1 MFKLSVPKGP
11 SSTRWPAIDG
21 PPDAMPTRSRPDSD
35 LLADL
40 LVIGYGN
47 TLRSDDGV
55 GPRVAEAVE
64 ALRLPR
70 VWTLSL
76 PQLSPEH
83 GECLARVREAVFV
96 DASIDGSVDA
106 PGEVHLRP
114 LEPATSARVNAHAV
128 SAATLLAIS
137 RDIFGRAPR
146 AWSLTVPGSDF
157 TFGEK
162 LSPPVAAAVQKAVA
176 RIVAFTQGERES

>member
-1 MFKLSVPKGP
+1 M
-11 SSTRWPAIDG
+11 
-21 PPDAMPTRSRPDSD
+21 
-35 LLADL
+35 

-47 TLRSDDGV
+47 TLRRDDGV

-64 ALRLPR
+64 ALQLPR

-83 GECLARVREAVFV
+83 GECLARVREAIFV
-96 DASIDGSVDA
+96 DATIDTSVDA

-114 LEPATSARVNAHAV
+114 LQPAATARVTAHALN
-128 SAATLLAIS
+128 AATLLAIA

-146 AWSLTVPGSDF
+146 SWILTIPANDF
-157 TFGEK
+157 SFGEE
-162 LSPPVAAAVQKAVA
+162 LSPAVAAAAEKAVVRISAFA
-176 RIVAFTQGERES
+176 RGERE

>member
-1 MFKLSVPKGP
+1 MH
-11 SSTRWPAIDG
+11 
-21 PPDAMPTRSRPDSD
+21 SRARRQPD

-47 TLRSDDGV
+47 TLRRDDGV

-64 ALRLPR
+64 TMRLPR

-83 GECLARVREAVFV
+83 GECLAGVHEAIFV
-96 DASIDGSVDA
+96 DATIDTAVDA

-114 LEPATSARVNAHAV
+114 LEPAATARVNAHAV

-146 AWSLTVPGSDF
+146 SWILTIPANDF
-157 TFGEK
+157 SFGEE
-162 LSPPVAAAVQKAVA
+162 LSPAVAAAAGKAVA
-176 RIVAFTQGERES
+176 RIVDFVRGRRE

>member
-1 MFKLSVPKGP
+1 
-11 SSTRWPAIDG
+11 
-21 PPDAMPTRSRPDSD
+21 MPTRSRRQPE

-47 TLRSDDGV
+47 TLRRDDGV
-55 GPRVAEAVE
+55 GPHVVEAVE
-64 ALRLPR
+64 ELHLPR

-83 GECLARVREAVFV
+83 GECLARVREAIFV
-96 DASIDGSVDA
+96 DASIDTSVDA

-114 LEPATSARVNAHAV
+114 LEPAATARVTAHAV
-128 SAATLLAIS
+128 SAATLLAIA

-146 AWSLTVPGSDF
+146 AWILTIPASDF
-157 TFGEK
+157 GFGEE
-162 LSPPVAAAVQKAVA
+162 LSPATTAAAEVAAASIIDFA
-176 RIVAFTQGERES
+176 RGSKTH

>member
-1 MFKLSVPKGP
+1 MH
-11 SSTRWPAIDG
+11 
-21 PPDAMPTRSRPDSD
+21 SRARRQTDP
-35 LLADL
+35 LADL

-64 ALRLPR
+64 KLRLPR

-83 GECLARVREAVFV
+83 GECLAGVHEAIFV
-96 DASIDGSVDA
+96 DATIDTAVDA

-114 LEPATSARVNAHAV
+114 LEPAASARVTTHAV
-128 SAATLLAIS
+128 SAPTLLAIA

-146 AWSLTVPGSDF
+146 SWILTIPANDF
-157 TFGEK
+157 SFGEK
-162 LSPPVAAAVQKAVA
+162 LSPAVATAAEKAVA
-176 RIVAFTQGERES
+176 QIVAFARGDREG